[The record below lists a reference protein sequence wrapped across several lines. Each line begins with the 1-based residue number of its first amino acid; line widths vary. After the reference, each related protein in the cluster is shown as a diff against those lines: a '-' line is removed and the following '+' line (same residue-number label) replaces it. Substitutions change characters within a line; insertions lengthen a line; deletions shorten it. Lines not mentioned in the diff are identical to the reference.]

1 MQMIPDTV
9 DFSAYLSE
17 PDESAY
23 IRPASAYIDALVD
36 RFYNPEAQQGARLP
50 WGKHEF
56 RIAFRPGELSL
67 WAGISGHGKSLLLG
81 QLMICFMAQG
91 ERALIQSFEMKPV
104 ITLSRMC
111 RQASQCEHPAIAFI
125 KGFGAWTDGKLW
137 MYDQQGTIAPDRV
150 LSVSRYFAAELGGTH
165 VVIDSLM
172 KCGIAEDDYNGQKA
186 FVDELTALARDR
198 RMHIH
203 LVHHIRK
210 QHDEF
215 GLPGKMDAK
224 GTGAITDMADN
235 CIIVWRNKRKE
246 AAAAKSEAQPS
257 DPDALMIVEKQRNG
271 EWEGKIGLWFD
282 SVSHQYLAAPGCP
295 PITLTRGFD
304 ERE

>member
-1 MQMIPDTV
+1 MQLIPDTI

-23 IRPASAYIDALVD
+23 VRPASAYIDALID
-36 RFYNPEAQQGARLP
+36 RFHNPETSRGARLP
-50 WGKHEF
+50 WGRHEF
-56 RIAFRPGELSL
+56 RIAFRPGETTL
-67 WAGISGHGKSLLLG
+67 WAGMNGHGKSLLLG
-81 QLMICFMAQG
+81 QLMIGFMAQG

-104 ITLSRMC
+104 VTLSRMC
-111 RQASQCEHPAIAFI
+111 RQASQGETPAIAYI

-137 MYDQQGTIAPDRV
+137 MYDQQGTTTPERV
-150 LSVSRYFAAELGGTH
+150 LSVSRYFAAELAGTH

-198 RMHIH
+198 QVHVH
-203 LVHHIRK
+203 LVHHTRK

-215 GLPGKMDAK
+215 SPPGKMDAK
-224 GTGAITDMADN
+224 GTGAITDLVDN
-235 CIIVWRNKRKE
+235 CVTVWRNKRKE
-246 AAAAKSEAQPS
+246 AAAAKSEAQSS
-257 DPDALMIVEKQRNG
+257 DPDALMIIDKQRNG

-282 SVSHQYLAAPGCP
+282 PASHQFVSTPGGAAAS
-295 PITLTRGFD
+295 LTRGGD
-304 ERE
+304 GRE

>member
-1 MQMIPDTV
+1 MQLIPDTV
-9 DFSAYLSE
+9 DFSAYLTES
-17 PDESAY
+17 DESAY
-23 IRPASAYIDALVD
+23 VRPASSYVDAMID
-36 RFYNPEAQQGARLP
+36 RFFNPETQRGARLP

-56 RIAFRPGELSL
+56 RIAFRPGELTL

-81 QLMICFMAQG
+81 QLMTCFLAQG
-91 ERALIQSFEMKPV
+91 ERGLIQSFEMKPV

-111 RQASQCEHPAIAFI
+111 RQASQGENPSMAFI

-137 MYDQQGTIAPDRV
+137 MYDQQGTIAPERV
-150 LSVSRYFAAELGGTH
+150 LAVSRYFAAELAGTH

-172 KCGIAEDDYNGQKA
+172 KCGLAEDDYNGQKT
-186 FVDELTALARDR
+186 FIDELTALARDR
-198 RMHIH
+198 QIHIH

-215 GLPGKMDAK
+215 SLPGKFDAK

-235 CIIVWRNKRKE
+235 CVIVWRNKKKE
-246 AAAAKSEAQPS
+246 AAAAKSEAQFS

-271 EWEGKIGLWFD
+271 DWEGKIGLWFD
-282 SVSHQYLAAPGCP
+282 PASHQYLSTPGASAVS
-295 PITLTRGFD
+295 LTRGFD
-304 ERE
+304 GRE